1 MTVML
6 TVAVSVPPVLLA
18 VTVYCVVDVIAVGVP
33 EISPLV
39 VENERPAGSD
49 GLIDH
54 AVTGPP
60 LALGVTEDI
69 VTSFVKVRELG
80 V

>member
-1 MTVML
+1 M
-6 TVAVSVPPVLLA
+6 VPVEA
-18 VTVYCVVDVIAVGVP
+18 
-33 EISPLV
+33 
-39 VENERPAGSD
+39 ENERPAGND

-54 AVTGPP
+54 DVTGPP
-60 LALGVTEDI
+60 LAVGVTADI

>member
-1 MTVML
+1 MFD
-6 TVAVSVPPVLLA
+6 A
-18 VTVYCVVDVIAVGVP
+18 VTVKKDDEVIAVGVP
-33 EISPLV
+33 DIVPVEF
-39 VENERPAGSD
+39 ENERPAGSE

-60 LALGVTEDI
+60 LAVGVTADI
-69 VTSFVKVRELG
+69 VTSFVRVRELG